1 MLLPLQ
7 ITWRDMAPST
17 AVGTK
22 IREEATKLE
31 EFYGRITSCRVTVAI
46 PHRYQSGEYQFHIRI
61 DLTVPGAEMV
71 VNHEPTLHNSL
82 RRTESEEH
90 AKGQELSA
98 PHKDVYVAIRDAF
111 KTARRKLQAHARRR
125 NGAVKHHETHAKEK
139 LYND

>member
-1 MLLPLQ
+1 MRLPVQ

-22 IREEATKLE
+22 IREEAARLE
-31 EFYGRITSCRVTVAI
+31 EFYDHITSCRVMVEI
-46 PHRYQSGEYQFHIRI
+46 PRRYQNGKYQFHLRI
-61 DLTVPGAEMV
+61 DLTVPGAEIV
-71 VNHEPTLHNSL
+71 VNHEPTLHSSL

-111 KTARRKLQAHARRR
+111 KVARRKLQEYSHRRT
-125 NGAVKHHETHAKEK
+125 GAVKHHETYAQENI
-139 LYND
+139 YNN